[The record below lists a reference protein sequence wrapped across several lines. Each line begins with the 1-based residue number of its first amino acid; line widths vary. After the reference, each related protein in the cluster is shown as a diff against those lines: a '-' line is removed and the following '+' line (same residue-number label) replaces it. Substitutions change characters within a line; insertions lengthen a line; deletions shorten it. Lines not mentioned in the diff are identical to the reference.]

1 MAQPSNPTP
10 HVRLRNIERTNTSSE
25 ITVEALR
32 GANLDVAYG
41 EMVALVGPSGSG
53 KTTLLNIMGC
63 LDHPTMG
70 FYQLR
75 GIHVGGLRSDRVAEL
90 RRREIGFIFQTFN
103 LLPGLTSLENVTLPL
118 RYTPVRRPEARA
130 MQALERVGLPHRAA
144 HRPDSL
150 TGEALP
156 RVGVARALVNGAR
169 LLLADEPAGSL
180 DSGSS
185 HAVLSLLQDLSGRD
199 GLTVV
204 IATHDHDTKDFAGR
218 ILSIR
223 DGRIV
228 GSERESSRDDE

>member
-1 MAQPSNPTP
+1 MAQPSSSTP
-10 HVRLRNIERTNTSSE
+10 HLRLRNIERTYTAGE
-25 ITVEALR
+25 ITIEALR

-41 EMVALVGPSGSG
+41 QMAALVGPSGSG

-75 GIHVGGLRSDRVAEL
+75 GIHVGGLRSDHVTEL
-90 RRREIGFIFQTFN
+90 RRREIGFVFQTFN

-130 MQALERVGLPHRAA
+130 MQALERVGLPHRAS
-144 HRPDSL
+144 HRPESL
-150 TGEALP
+150 TGEEQQ

-180 DSGSS
+180 DSEAGR
-185 HAVLSLLQDLSGRD
+185 AVLALLQDLKERD

-204 IATHDHDTKDFAGR
+204 IATHDREVQDFADR
-218 ILSIR
+218 IFTIS

-228 GSERESSRDDE
+228 GDERRSVGDEA

>member
-1 MAQPSNPTP
+1 MAQPSNSTP
-10 HVRLRNIERTNTSSE
+10 HVRLRNIERTYTSSE

-144 HRPDSL
+144 HRPESL
-150 TGEALP
+150 TGEEQQ

-169 LLLADEPAGSL
+169 LLLADEPTGSL
-180 DSGSS
+180 DSESS

-199 GLTVV
+199 GMTVV
-204 IATHDHDTKDFAGR
+204 IATHDHDAQDFAGR
-218 ILSIR
+218 ILRIR

-228 GSERESSRDDE
+228 GNERESAGDKE